1 MPIYH
6 LTPVVATLED
16 PVWAASLHRQEVW
29 VNARD
34 EAEARGMASAKLE
47 SADVNM
53 EGVSAGPSP
62 WASAAFVAAHELAEG
77 PNGMTIPNGTVVTG
91 RV

>member
-6 LTPVVATLED
+6 LKPIVATLENPD
-16 PVWAASLHRQEVW
+16 WRSSLHREDVW

-34 EAEARGMASAKLE
+34 EAEARGMASGKLE
-47 SADVNM
+47 SAGVNM
-53 EGVSAGPSP
+53 DDGSAGPSP
-62 WASAAFVAAHELAEG
+62 WKSPALVTVEELAEP
-77 PNGMTIPNGTVVTG
+77 PNGMSIPNGTVVTG